1 LSKPSINL
9 ILLSLIN
16 TFRLSGFKSLFKQTF
31 IYGLA
36 TVLPRMLSFLLVP
49 LYTSPEVLSSPA
61 EYGKVSV
68 IFSYFVLFNVIL
80 AYGMETAF
88 FRFFNKEDDKD
99 AVVGTATISLITSSI
114 VFFVLALLFQNQI
127 ANYINIDVKYI
138 NLVIW
143 ILLLDALVIIP
154 FAWLRANQKP
164 MRYAI
169 VKILNVVINIGLNLF
184 LLLSLQ
190 DLAQNGGV
198 FEGIYK
204 PNFEVSY
211 IFIANLV
218 SSAFTLVLMFSFY
231 TKLKYKFDISLWKQM
246 MKYAVPVL
254 IAGIAFSINETF
266 DRILLKEL
274 LPADVADNEIG
285 MYSACYK
292 LALFMT
298 LFATAYRLGIEPYFF
313 SHAKTKNPQK
323 NYASILEFFVA
334 FGSIILLAV
343 VVFADVLKPIII
355 RSEAYWEA
363 MWIVPIILIANFCLG
378 IYHNLSVWYKITDRT
393 KFGAYI
399 SVVGAIVTLIINF
412 VFIESY
418 SYKASAI
425 ATLVAY
431 AIMMLLSYYFGRK
444 YYPIPYNIKK
454 IGLYMLTSIFLSVLS
469 FYYYPSNY
477 FIGITMLIVF
487 LVLVIVLEKNQL
499 KQVLK
504 R

>member
-1 LSKPSINL
+1 
-9 ILLSLIN
+9 
-16 TFRLSGFKSLFKQTF
+16 
-31 IYGLA
+31 
-36 TVLPRMLSFLLVP
+36 MP
-49 LYTSPEVLSSPA
+49 LYTSEAVLANPA

-68 IFSYFVLFNVIL
+68 IFSYFVLFNVVL

-88 FRFFNKEDDKD
+88 FRFFNKEFDKQK
-99 AVVGTATISLITSSI
+99 VIGTSTISLIISSFL
-114 VFFVLALLFQNQI
+114 FFCIALLFQNQI
-127 ANYINIDVKYI
+127 AHYIDIDVKYI

-154 FAWLRANQKP
+154 FAWLRANEKP

-169 VKILNVVINIGLNLF
+169 IKIINVIINIGLNLF
-184 LLLSLQ
+184 FLLALK
-190 DLAQNGGV
+190 DLAQSTSI
-198 FEGIYK
+198 FESIYR
-204 PNFEVSY
+204 PNFEISY

-218 SSAFTLVLMFSFY
+218 ASAVTLLLLSTFY
-231 TKLKYKFDISLWKQM
+231 VNLKYIFDKQLWKQM
-246 MKYAVPVL
+246 MRYAIPVL
-254 IAGIAFSINETF
+254 VAGIAFSINETF

-274 LPADVADNEIG
+274 LPADVAENDIG

-323 NYASILEFFVA
+323 NYANILEFFVA

-343 VVFADVLKPIII
+343 VVFADLLKPLII

-363 MWIVPIILIANFCLG
+363 MWIVPIILLANFCLG

-393 KFGAYI
+393 KYGAYI
-399 SVVGAIVTLIINF
+399 SVVGAIVTLVINF
-412 VFIESY
+412 MFIEAY

-425 ATLVAY
+425 ATLIAY
-431 AIMMLLSYYFGRK
+431 GTMMLLSYYFGRK
-444 YYPIPYNIKK
+444 YYPIPYNLKK
-454 IGLYMLTSIFLSVLS
+454 IGLYLTVSIGLSALS
-469 FYYYPSNY
+469 FYQYRENY
-477 FIGITMLIVF
+477 VIGITMLIVF
-487 LVLVIVLEKNQL
+487 LGLVILLEKNQL
-499 KQVLK
+499 KQILK

>member
-1 LSKPSINL
+1 
-9 ILLSLIN
+9 
-16 TFRLSGFKSLFKQTF
+16 LSGFKSLFKQTF

-49 LYTSPEVLSSPA
+49 LYTSEAVLANPA

-68 IFSYFVLFNVIL
+68 IFSYFVLFNVVL

-88 FRFFNKEDDKD
+88 FRFFNKEFDKQK
-99 AVVGTATISLITSSI
+99 VIGTSTISLIISSFL
-114 VFFVLALLFQNQI
+114 FFCIALLFQNQI
-127 ANYINIDVKYI
+127 AHYIDIDVKYI

-154 FAWLRANQKP
+154 FAWLRANEKP

-169 VKILNVVINIGLNLF
+169 IKIINVIINIGLNLF
-184 LLLSLQ
+184 FLLALK
-190 DLAQNGGV
+190 DLAQSTSI
-198 FEGIYK
+198 FESIYR
-204 PNFEVSY
+204 PNFEISY

-218 SSAFTLVLMFSFY
+218 ASAVTLLLLSTFY
-231 TKLKYKFDISLWKQM
+231 VNLKYIFDKQLWKQM
-246 MKYAVPVL
+246 MRYAIPVL
-254 IAGIAFSINETF
+254 VAGIAFSINETF

-274 LPADVADNEIG
+274 LPADVAENDIG
-285 MYSACYK
+285 LYSACYK

-323 NYASILEFFVA
+323 NYANILEFFVA

-343 VVFADVLKPIII
+343 VVFADLLKPLII

-363 MWIVPIILIANFCLG
+363 MWIVPIILLANFCLG

-393 KFGAYI
+393 KYGAYI
-399 SVVGAIVTLIINF
+399 SVVGAIVTLVINF
-412 VFIESY
+412 MFIEAY

-425 ATLVAY
+425 ATLIAY
-431 AIMMLLSYYFGRK
+431 GTMMLLSYYFGRK
-444 YYPIPYNIKK
+444 YYPIPYNLKK
-454 IGLYMLTSIFLSVLS
+454 IGLYLTVSIGLSALS
-469 FYYYPSNY
+469 FYQYRENY
-477 FIGITMLIVF
+477 VIGITMLIVF
-487 LVLVIVLEKNQL
+487 LGLVILLEKNQL
-499 KQVLK
+499 KQILK